1 MTAEGRLV
9 LKGCEYGLD
18 VIGIV
23 GERHM
28 QEHKSFGEIHG
39 ELTESHG
46 VRISSR
52 HVSNIF
58 GTYLAI
64 VGARTL
70 NAGAVQARLDAQGR
84 LILSI
89 DAVKFDDV
97 SPALYVVREVLS
109 GEILLA
115 ERVEKADTDNLVM
128 FLRKLDSI
136 KAAVAGIVTD
146 KEKAMI
152 TAVALVFPG
161 VPHQYCQTHF
171 FGNLVKPMDS
181 DLATLGQGIDAVAK
195 GVREIAQR
203 LD

>member
-1 MTAEGRLV
+1 MAPVQEKQPGRKFRDRSTFVDSVWLAPDGLCARCGGHLRIHQHRVRALQLLTSKQMVTQKDRCCINPECAECGTLILPVFAEGRLV

-18 VIGIV
+18 VIGMV

-28 QEHKSFGEIHG
+28 RGHKSFGEIHE
-39 ELTESHG
+39 ELTAEPHG
-46 VRISSR
+46 VRICAR

-58 GTYLAI
+58 RTYLAI

-115 ERVEKADTDNLVM
+115 ERVEKADTD
-128 FLRKLDSI
+128 
-136 KAAVAGIVTD
+136 
-146 KEKAMI
+146 
-152 TAVALVFPG
+152 
-161 VPHQYCQTHF
+161 
-171 FGNLVKPMDS
+171 
-181 DLATLGQGIDAVAK
+181 
-195 GVREIAQR
+195 
-203 LD
+203 